1 LILEAAGYKVI
12 TASSGR
18 IGLRLLQ
25 DNPVELVILDSR
37 MSDMNGKAAAR
48 KIRRTHPNV
57 PILMLSGQ
65 IDLPESVSSNVDAF
79 VPKGEPPAVLL
90 RHLTELAEGRAVKA
104 SCR

>member
-57 PILMLSGQ
+57 PRLMLSGQ
-65 IDLPESVSSNVDAF
+65 IDLPE
-79 VPKGEPPAVLL
+79 VPS
-90 RHLTELAEGRAVKA
+90 LTSTFLQCTTPFGR
-104 SCR
+104 RDTL